1 MEEIIASP
9 HLLIVGGTGFI
20 GHHLAT
26 AAVKEGWTVSSASL
40 NQPSKDRLVDCVNY
54 ITVDL
59 NDISSVKDKL
69 NISFDYVVNLAG
81 YIDHTHFIDGGR
93 KVIDTHF
100 NGLLNLIEV
109 LPRNNLKRFVQ
120 IGSSDEYG
128 NVNAPQHELLR
139 ESPIS
144 PYAFAKT
151 AGTHFLQM
159 LYLTEKFPVTI
170 IRLFLTYGPGQDKMR
185 FLPQII
191 KGCLEDASFPTS
203 AGEQLRDFCFISDT
217 VDAIML
223 LFKSDELKGR
233 IVNIGSGQP
242 VTIRSVI
249 MRVCL
254 LIGKG
259 QPQFGL
265 LPYRV
270 EENMALY
277 ANISEISKTLGWSPK
292 VSLETGLIQTINYI
306 KNKYGY

>member
-1 MEEIIASP
+1 MIIPP

-20 GHHLAT
+20 GSHIAR
-26 AAVKEGWTVSSASL
+26 AAVKEGWAVSSASL
-40 NQPSKDRLVDCVNY
+40 NQPSKDRLIDSVNY
-54 ITVDL
+54 ITVDI
-59 NDISSVKDKL
+59 NDVSSVKDNL
-69 NISFDYVVNLAG
+69 NISFDYVINLGG
-81 YIDHTHFIDGGR
+81 YIDHTHFINGGR

-120 IGSSDEYG
+120 VGSSDEYG
-128 NVNAPQHELLR
+128 NVNAPQYELLR

-159 LYLTEKFPVTI
+159 LYLTEKFPATI
-170 IRLFLTYGPGQDKMR
+170 IRLFLTYGPGQDKTR

-191 KGCLEDASFPTS
+191 KGCLEDAVFPTS

-217 VDAIML
+217 VEAIML
-223 LFKSDELKGR
+223 LFKSNELKGGV
-233 IVNIGSGQP
+233 VNIGSGQP

-249 MRVCL
+249 MKVCS

-259 QPQFGL
+259 HPQFGQ

-270 EENMALY
+270 QENMALY
-277 ANISEISKTLGWSPK
+277 ANISEIDKTLGWNPK
-292 VSLETGLIQTINYI
+292 VSLETGLIQTINHI
-306 KNKYGY
+306 KTKYGY